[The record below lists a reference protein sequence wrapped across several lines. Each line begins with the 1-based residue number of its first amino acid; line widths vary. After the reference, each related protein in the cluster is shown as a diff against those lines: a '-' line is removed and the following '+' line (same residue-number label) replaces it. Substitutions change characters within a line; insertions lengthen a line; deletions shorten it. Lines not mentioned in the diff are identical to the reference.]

1 MNDKQKMAVRV
12 ERTGTVVHR
21 SARRRLSVD
30 PGGDFLKESRKFVD
44 YLFKDCPGDVADEIV
59 VGYLK
64 ALRAEA
70 ARYPGTGAAHHEPQI
85 KALIAALL

>member
-1 MNDKQKMAVRV
+1 MATSRK
-12 ERTGTVVHR
+12 
-21 SARRRLSVD
+21 RRLTVD
-30 PGGDFLKESRKFVD
+30 PDGDYVKESRKFVD
-44 YLFKDCPGDVADEIV
+44 YLFQDCPGSVADEIV

-70 ARYPGTGAAHHEPQI
+70 ARHPGTGAAHHEPQI